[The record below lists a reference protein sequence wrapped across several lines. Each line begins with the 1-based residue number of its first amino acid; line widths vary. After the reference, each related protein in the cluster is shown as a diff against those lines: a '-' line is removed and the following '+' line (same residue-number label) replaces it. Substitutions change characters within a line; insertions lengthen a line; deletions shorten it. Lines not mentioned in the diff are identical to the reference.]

1 MSTARLLTLLVFVSL
16 SLIGATYLLYLQL
29 LYPSLVP
36 GHGGGEKFFLTK
48 TNNFTF
54 QIPWFAYSRLHLNL
68 QVNDTVELY
77 VDDEYVCDCT
87 WYDFVI
93 EPSKE
98 ALIMLK
104 SSSSVS
110 GMFIAQQEIPL
121 EKQIL
126 ASSLLL
132 IGFVGTIIVLTMR
145 EESNRFILGGLS
157 DSFR

>member
-1 MSTARLLTLLVFVSL
+1 VQLIFSTCSYSIPHWYR
-16 SLIGATYLLYLQL
+16 
-29 LYPSLVP
+29 

-48 TNNFTF
+48 TNNYTF
-54 QIPWFAYSRLHLNL
+54 QIPWFAYSRLHLKL

-77 VDDEYVCDCT
+77 VDDKYICDCT
-87 WYDFVI
+87 RHDFVI

-132 IGFVGTIIVLTMR
+132 IGFVGAIIVLIIR
-145 EESNRFILGGLS
+145 GKSNRFILGGLS
-157 DSFR
+157 DSF